1 LAPMSEDYHRFVF
14 DSGRRRFVGQFEEM
28 YRREDVEG
36 YDSWHQENLDT
47 LARRVSIA
55 MLADRAYPRI
65 LDVGCGKGAFTSLLK
80 TETNH
85 VVGIDVSS
93 TAIAKAAERYPGIDF
108 RVLPTER
115 LGELAGELF
124 DLACAM
130 EVLSYLRD
138 WRDTIKTIARL
149 ASRLFVTLYLP
160 PDPIGFVKSFDELRD
175 EVSRSFAIE
184 AEALLNREQLLI
196 VAYAA

>member
-1 LAPMSEDYHRFVF
+1 MSESYHRFVF
-14 DSGRRRFVGQFEEM
+14 DSRRRRFVGQFEEM
-28 YRREDVEG
+28 YRRESVEG

-108 RVLPTER
+108 RTGVTRSQRSPGSPR
-115 LGELAGELF
+115 
-124 DLACAM
+124 AC
-130 EVLSYLRD
+130 S
-138 WRDTIKTIARL
+138 
-149 ASRLFVTLYLP
+149 SRCT
-160 PDPIGFVKSFDELRD
+160 
-175 EVSRSFAIE
+175 SRRIQSGS
-184 AEALLNREQLLI
+184 
-196 VAYAA
+196 